1 MKNRYL
7 FLGIAGL
14 LLACNRN
21 KDASLSFDTDGKIA
35 SIERS
40 PASSGIQNPLE
51 FRYDE
56 QGQLK
61 FIGNEELFY
70 ENGRL
75 FRSRY
80 YRLDSVKNA
89 YSDGYRYALDIR
101 KYTYI
106 WKNGKISE
114 IRDSVYY
121 KRYTSTDPQLS
132 EGFREGVLARF
143 YYRSNA
149 LPDSMSY
156 AQWLT
161 DTEYSMRNVA
171 LTYNGENIVS
181 RTFFGYGPV
190 PPAGTPPGNNYF
202 RVVERYLYDKRPGYL
217 YALYKKLGVL
227 PPSLGYD
234 FIASRNNAAKNW
246 NAVFAPGST
255 PTVPNDADYKDIY
268 TEFDGKNRPVK
279 IVYDKD
285 GAGASA
291 ITVTYH

>member
-1 MKNRYL
+1 MKNAYL
-7 FLGIAGL
+7 LLGIVIL
-14 LLACNRN
+14 LLACNRD
-21 KDASLSFDTDGKIA
+21 KDVVLSFDTNGKIA

-40 PASSGIQNPLE
+40 PVKYGMESPLV
-51 FRYDE
+51 FRYDN

-75 FRSRY
+75 ASSRY
-80 YRLDSVKNA
+80 YRFDSVKNI
-89 YSDGYRYALDIR
+89 YGDGYRYALDIR

-114 IRDSVYY
+114 IWDSVYY
-121 KRYTSTDPQLS
+121 KRYTSTGLQLS
-132 EGFREGVLARF
+132 EGFRKGVLARF
-143 YYRSNA
+143 FYRSNA

-156 AQWLT
+156 VQWLT
-161 DTEYSMRNVA
+161 DTEYSMQNVA

-181 RTFFGYGPV
+181 KTFFGYGPV
-190 PPAGTPPGNNYF
+190 PPTGIPPGNNYF
-202 RVVERYLYDKRPGYL
+202 RVVERYQYDKRPGYL

-234 FIASRNNAAKNW
+234 FIASRNNAAKKW

-255 PTVPNDADYKDIY
+255 PTIPGAADFQDIY
-268 TEFDGKNRPVK
+268 TEFDGKDRPVK

-285 GAGASA
+285 RPGTFA
-291 ITVTYH
+291 IAVTYH